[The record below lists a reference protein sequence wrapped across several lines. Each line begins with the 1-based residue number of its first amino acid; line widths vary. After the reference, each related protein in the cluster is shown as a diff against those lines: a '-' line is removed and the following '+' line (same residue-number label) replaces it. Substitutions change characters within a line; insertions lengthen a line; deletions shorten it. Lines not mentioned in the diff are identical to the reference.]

1 MPELCEKNRP
11 MDIRTAA
18 RIATD
23 EVGELQT
30 QSTYR
35 QSPLNYVQTSPGPL
49 GADVHR
55 VFTPRVDVR
64 ETTFEAGVILTT
76 VGSFDRFAVGAL
88 VAGGTWMN
96 GTQLENNN
104 IGVVASSTPGT
115 IIRISRQARWCNT
128 TIDSAFFS
136 SVASIHGYAVPA
148 ADCSQ
153 QIPQEVQASLVRW
166 MSRVARTRVTTAIS
180 DAQFE
185 DSITLSLLRVL
196 NFSRIFR
203 TPRPNQ
209 RKEIVRQCI
218 DYMRAHYSTDLTITG
233 VCSVVNASER
243 TVRYAFGDL
252 LGMTPKQYLENYRL
266 HRAMQLIRSGDANSI
281 AEAAYA
287 CGFRHLGRFAQ
298 SFKQAFGALP
308 SQVQP

>member
-1 MPELCEKNRP
+1 M
-11 MDIRTAA
+11 RTAA
-18 RIATD
+18 RITTD

-35 QSPLNYVQTSPGPL
+35 LSPLNYVQTSPGPL
-49 GADVHR
+49 GGDIHR
-55 VFTPRVDVR
+55 VFTRRVDVR
-64 ETTFEAGVILTT
+64 ETSFGADVILTT
-76 VGSFDRFAVGAL
+76 VGSFDRFGVGAL
-88 VAGGTWMN
+88 LVGGTWMN
-96 GTQLENNN
+96 GAQLENNN

-115 IIRISRQARWCNT
+115 VIRFSGQARWCNT

-136 SVASIHGYAVPA
+136 SVASTHGYALPA

-166 MSRVARTRVTTAIS
+166 MSRVARTRVTTQIS

-185 DSITLSLLRVL
+185 DSVALSLLRVL
-196 NFSRIFR
+196 NFSRSFR
-203 TPRPNQ
+203 TPPPNL

-218 DYMRAHYSTDLTITG
+218 DYMRAHYSTDLTITE
-233 VCSVVNASER
+233 VCSVVDASER
-243 TVRYAFGDL
+243 TVRYAFVEV

-266 HRAMQLIRSGDANSI
+266 HQVKQIIYSGEANSI
-281 AEAAYA
+281 AEAASA

-298 SFKQAFGALP
+298 SFRQAFGMLP
-308 SQVQP
+308 SELRR